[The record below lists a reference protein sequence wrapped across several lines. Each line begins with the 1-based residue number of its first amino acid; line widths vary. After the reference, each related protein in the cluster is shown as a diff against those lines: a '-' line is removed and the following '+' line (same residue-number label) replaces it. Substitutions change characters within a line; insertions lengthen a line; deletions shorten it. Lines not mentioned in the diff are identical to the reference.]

1 MIYFISREIYHLI
14 TKILIID
21 DNQENTTTLTKFFN
35 ARGFS
40 IFISKDPM
48 KGLKHIQQEKFDVI
62 LLNVNMPIVSGMG
75 VIELLACDDLLKDQ
89 NIFIFSR
96 EDIPEIQLKNLLR
109 RDGVNG
115 FLKNPINLDEL
126 LTKINN

>member
-1 MIYFISREIYHLI
+1 MINFISREIYHLI

-21 DNQENTTTLTKFFN
+21 DNQENTATLSKFFN
-35 ARGFS
+35 DRGFS
-40 IFISKDPM
+40 TFISKDPLE
-48 KGLKHIQQEKFDVI
+48 GLQHIQQEKLDII
-62 LLNVNMPIVSGMG
+62 LLNVSRPVVTGMG

-89 NIFIFSR
+89 NIFIFSG

-126 LTKINN
+126 LTVINN